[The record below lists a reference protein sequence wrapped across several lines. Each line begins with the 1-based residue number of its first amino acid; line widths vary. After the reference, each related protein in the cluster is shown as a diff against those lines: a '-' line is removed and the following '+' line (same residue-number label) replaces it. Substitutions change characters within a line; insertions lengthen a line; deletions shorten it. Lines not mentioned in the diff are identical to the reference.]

1 MRKGLFI
8 SLGLH
13 AAILFW
19 SVAVFPAARDLNA
32 PKIQP
37 LPVDIVSATEF
48 TRIKA
53 GKRDAK
59 EEKPAAQKKPDKP
72 KPAANKKAEKPKP
85 KPKPKKAKAPA
96 KKKIA
101 KKAEAPPRVKKAKAK
116 PAPKPKPKKKV
127 AKKKPPK
134 KKKAPTLARKPK
146 SKDFNA
152 DRIAALLDK
161 APDAGS
167 IAPPAPAKK
176 PANKPKPQK
185 PAKGVAK
192 GRDIRMSLSEIDALR
207 ARISQCWN
215 PPVGG
220 LGAEVLK
227 VKLRLRLGRDGMLA
241 SRPEVVNRAASPFF
255 VAASESAVRAVMLC
269 QPYQLPAAKYA
280 LWRDMILNFDPREM
294 FGG

>member
-1 MRKGLFI
+1 MRKGLVI

-13 AAILFW
+13 TAILFW

-32 PKIQP
+32 PKVQP
-37 LPVDIVSATEF
+37 VPVDIVSSAEF
-48 TRIKA
+48 TKIKA
-53 GKRDAK
+53 GKREA
-59 EEKPAAQKKPDKP
+59 EEKKPAVQKKPDKP
-72 KPAANKKAEKPKP
+72 KSVTKKKVK

-101 KKAEAPPRVKKAKAK
+101 KKAEPAPKVKKAKAK
-116 PAPKPKPKKKV
+116 PVPKPKPKKKV
-127 AKKKPPK
+127 AAKKPPK
-134 KKKAPTLARKPK
+134 KKKTPTVERKPK
-146 SKDFNA
+146 SKSFDA

-167 IAPPAPAKK
+167 SAPPAPVKKPAKK
-176 PANKPKPQK
+176 PMTKT
-185 PAKGVAK
+185 PARGVAA
-192 GRDIRMSLSEIDALR
+192 GRDVAMSLSEIDALR

-215 PPVGG
+215 PPTGG
-220 LGAEVLK
+220 LGADALK
-227 VKLRLRLGRDGMLA
+227 VKLRLRLARDGMLA
-241 SRPEVVNRAASPFF
+241 SRPEVVNTGASPFF
-255 VAASESAVRAVMLC
+255 VAAADSAVRAVMLC

>member
-1 MRKGLFI
+1 MRKGLAI

-13 AAILFW
+13 AAVLFW

-37 LPVDIVSATEF
+37 VPVDIVSSAEF
-48 TRIKA
+48 TKIKA
-53 GKRDAK
+53 GKREA
-59 EEKPAAQKKPDKP
+59 EETRPAARKQPDKP
-72 KPAANKKAEKPKP
+72 KPVAKKKAA

-96 KKKIA
+96 KKRTA
-101 KKAEAPPRVKKAKAK
+101 KRAEPAPKVKKAKAK

-127 AKKKPPK
+127 AAKKPPQK
-134 KKKAPTLARKPK
+134 KKSPTIERKRKKK
-146 SKDFNA
+146 SFDA

-167 IAPPAPAKK
+167 SAPPAPVRK
-176 PANKPKPQK
+176 PATRPTENKP
-185 PAKGVAK
+185 ARGVAA
-192 GRDIRMSLSEIDALR
+192 GRDVRMSLSEIDALR

-215 PPVGG
+215 PPTGG
-220 LGAEVLK
+220 LGADALK

-241 SRPEVVNRAASPFF
+241 SRPEVVNRGASPFF
-255 VAASESAVRAVMLC
+255 VAAADSAVRAVMLC

>member
-1 MRKGLFI
+1 MRKGLVI

-37 LPVDIVSATEF
+37 VPVDIVSATEF
-48 TRIKA
+48 TKIKA

-59 EEKPAAQKKPDKP
+59 EVKPAASKKPDKP
-72 KPAANKKAEKPKP
+72 KPVAKKKTP
-85 KPKPKKAKAPA
+85 KPKPKKAKAAP
-96 KKKIA
+96 KKKVA
-101 KKAEAPPRVKKAKAK
+101 KKAEPAPKVKKAKAK

-127 AKKKPPK
+127 AAKKSPK
-134 KKKAPTLARKPK
+134 KKTSPTIERKPK
-146 SKDFNA
+146 KNSFDA

-161 APDAGS
+161 APDGGS
-167 IAPPAPAKK
+167 TASLAPVKK
-176 PANKPKPQK
+176 PANKPKPNK
-185 PAKGVAK
+185 PSRGVAA
-192 GRDIRMSLSEIDALR
+192 GRDVTMSLSEIDALR

-215 PPVGG
+215 PPTGG
-220 LGAEVLK
+220 LGADALK
-227 VKLRLRLGRDGMLA
+227 VKLRLRLGRDGML
-241 SRPEVVNRAASPFF
+241 SGRPEVVNKGASPFF
-255 VAASESAVRAVMLC
+255 VAAADSAVRAVMLC